1 MYYFGVEAEDGKLM
15 LSVYY
20 RNPFFMTRTGN
31 TIKMSENKDGNFS
44 MFEVES
50 GNSEE
55 ECMEEITENPKRAIE
70 KPKSTSKYLLSSG
83 ITYNE
88 TMDII
93 GPFIKNKS
101 PIALKASVFLGL
113 KGVFFK
119 PFENPIVSP
128 NVSKFWLLAYF
139 VILIN

>member
-50 GNSEE
+50 GNPEE
-55 ECMEEITENPKRAIE
+55 ECMDEITKKPKRAIE
-70 KPKSTSKYLLSSG
+70 KSNSKDLISSG

-113 KGVFFK
+113 K
-119 PFENPIVSP
+119 
-128 NVSKFWLLAYF
+128 
-139 VILIN
+139 